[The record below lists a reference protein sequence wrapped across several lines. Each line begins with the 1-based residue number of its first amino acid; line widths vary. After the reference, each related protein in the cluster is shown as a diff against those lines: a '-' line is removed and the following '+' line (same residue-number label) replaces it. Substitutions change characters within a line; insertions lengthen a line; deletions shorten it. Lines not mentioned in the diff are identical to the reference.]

1 MAEPPL
7 NAYQLNIAEIVRPIV
22 PTHHGIYYSYL
33 ERKASEEIN
42 SESDKWVRENF
53 QNLGF
58 LQGPFCNDFSFSLI
72 SVSPNVYLT
81 EAKRLK
87 YAADTERDK
96 VAQGMQYLEAILSFV
111 LTGHVLE
118 RKNQM
123 DTAFSMYSETL
134 KLIV

>member
-1 MAEPPL
+1 M
-7 NAYQLNIAEIVRPIV
+7 I
-22 PTHHGIYYSYL
+22 S
-33 ERKASEEIN
+33 N
-42 SESDKWVRENF
+42 S
-53 QNLGF
+53 
-58 LQGPFCNDFSFSLI
+58 I
-72 SVSPNVYLT
+72 SVSPNLYLM

-87 YAADTERDK
+87 HAADTERDS

-123 DTAFSMYSETL
+123 DTAFNMYSETL